1 MKHLPTLAE
10 IAEAELA
17 ISKGSAI
24 EPALISERD
33 IIVYEASRNDMM
45 SRVDHILDR
54 HIDDVE
60 KGDSI
65 ENMLIEAAKEFMM
78 QSGMEKNNPV
88 RNMQFLQI
96 EYKDYLLTP
105 NTIMLDRDRCIKP
118 MMLTQKRYTKEFT
131 FNTLN
136 QTRIG
141 SIMVYGEILSGY
153 DKGFV
158 NSFAEKLNTAILSFN
173 RRKYHLEEKAILHCL
188 NSIMANDSISIE
200 ERRQKMI
207 DEIVART
214 KSKEGYVVLVKDG
227 RKPTIDSIAEDDLEI
242 RESSGKDVLDEEK
255 IRYILEKA
263 VYVIKTPEEV
273 DIFNDAKDKLGY
285 CLATELKINETGKI
299 GGAFVLF
306 DENEFLNSRQTMAEA
321 AGLKIDDYIIL
332 NKEIK
337 EERDLRMKI
346 EEVLK
351 PMVDKDLADYL
362 IKEHDF
368 RKFAM
373 PQPRFVVISLSDMKG
388 STDIA
393 DSLIV
398 ERLKLGKDSQEM
410 REKYQR
416 YVDTVN
422 SYLGLVT
429 EADLS
434 FEGVIDKYI
443 GDAVMAVWGIPI
455 EAENV
460 REIARRALLASV
472 FANILTVKHNRKME
486 REGVDPKWI
495 LQQRFV
501 LHCGDVLAG
510 IYGTKLRHNYT
521 IMGAPANETARIE
534 GLPVTETGKVT
545 MSHDFYSLVDDVAN
559 VEYAGEFS
567 LKGKKEPVKIYHFK
581 EFNVKDFKAFASQC
595 ADLGRRFS
603 RFEKSTFF
611 NDFINGMYNS
621 ETYLNQW

>member
-1 MKHLPTLAE
+1 MKHWPTLAE

-54 HIDDVE
+54 HIDDAE

-78 QSGMEKNNPV
+78 PSGMEKNNPV
-88 RNMQFLQI
+88 RNMQSLQI

-105 NTIMLDRDRCIKP
+105 NSIMIDRDGCIKP
-118 MMLTQKRYTKEFT
+118 MMPAQKRYMKELT

-153 DKGFV
+153 DEGFV

-188 NSIMANDSISIE
+188 NSIMANDFISIE

-227 RKPTIDSIAEDDLEI
+227 RKPTIDSITEDDLEI
-242 RESSGKDVLDEEK
+242 RESNGKDGLDEEK
-255 IRYILEKA
+255 IKYILEKA

-299 GGAFVLF
+299 GRAFVLF
-306 DENEFLNSRQTMAEA
+306 DENEFLKSRQTMAEA
-321 AGLKIDDYIIL
+321 AGLKIDDYIVL

-368 RKFAM
+368 RKFSM

-393 DSLIV
+393 DSLII

-416 YVDTVN
+416 YVDTIN

-460 REIARRALLASV
+460 REIARKALLASV
-472 FANILTVKHNRKME
+472 FANILTVKHNKKME

-510 IYGTKLRHNYT
+510 IYGTKLRYNYT

-534 GLPVTETGKVT
+534 GLPAAETGKVT
-545 MSHDFYSLVDDVAN
+545 MSHDFYSLVDDVVN
-559 VEYAGEFS
+559 VEYMGEFS

-581 EFNVKDFKAFASQC
+581 EFDVKDFKAFASQC

-611 NDFINGMYNS
+611 NDFIEGRYNS
-621 ETYLNQW
+621 ETYLNKW